1 MREGEGPRFTRERKG
16 RISTRSWVLGRVV
29 DGVDGA
35 CDGTVSQLGVTM
47 ARTRNAVKRQKVATV
62 ESALFN
68 PDVVFLLAALLD
80 ARDLCQ
86 VSLTCKT
93 LGGKQAAYSGLSHW
107 SRIQRGGCSNAPLF
121 GSGRA

>member
-68 PDVVFLLAALLD
+68 PAGRPARRARSSSGVADVQGAWGQGD
-80 ARDLCQ
+80 G
-86 VSLTCKT
+86 SLRRPVI
-93 LGGKQAAYSGLSHW
+93 G
-107 SRIQRGGCSNAPLF
+107 RGGGEA
-121 GSGRA
+121 AV